1 MKLIWHIP
9 VAAMIAFSSPAQAA
23 WPERPVTLVVPFAA
37 GGITDVVARLA
48 AERLQNSFKQNFVV
62 ENRVG
67 AAGVIATEHVARAAP
82 DGYTLLY
89 SSISQIAIAP
99 FTHKVSYDPVKD
111 FQPIAMTIVTPFFI
125 TVSSAFPANTLEEFI
140 NYVKTKPGQ
149 LTYGSSGPGGP
160 THINS
165 AVMLKR
171 AGLDMIH
178 VPYRGVAPAFTALL
192 AGEVHMISASP
203 VELKPYLESKT
214 VKLLGASSPKRVA
227 DFPNVPSIAE
237 MFPGHSVL
245 SWAGVLAPARTPHA
259 VVDPLS
265 RELVAI
271 GQQPAF
277 RKRVGELGLHLVEP
291 HTPADFQKVIAE
303 DLDRWEKIVNEYG
316 LKVQ

>member
-1 MKLIWHIP
+1 MNVVRHFL
-9 VAAMIAFSSPAQAA
+9 AAALMAVSSAAQAA

-37 GGITDVVARLA
+37 GGITDVVSRLT
-48 AERLQNSFKQNFVV
+48 AERLQTAFKQNFIV

-125 TVSSAFPANTLEEFI
+125 TVSSSFPANTLEEFI
-140 NYVKTKPGQ
+140 AYVKTKPGQ

-192 AGEVHMISASP
+192 AGDVHMISASP

-245 SWAGVLAPARTPHA
+245 SWAGVLAPARTPQA
-259 VVDPLS
+259 VIDALS
-265 RELVAI
+265 REIVAI
-271 GQQPAF
+271 GQQPVY
-277 RKRVGELGLHLVEP
+277 RTKVGELGLDLVEP

-303 DLDRWEKIVNEYG
+303 DLVRWEKIVNEYG